1 MNKRLIYLLLCL
13 LAPAAVYGMH
23 IAEGFLPVK
32 WAVIWW
38 IVYIPFLVA
47 GIKRVKFIVGQNS
60 STKLLLAATGAFV
73 FVLSSMK
80 IPSVAGSSSH
90 LTGIALGAIIF
101 GASTMS
107 VLGFI
112 TLLFQA
118 LLLAHG
124 GLTTLGANGFSMAV
138 TGAFVAVWVFKFLR
152 KVNAPLWLT
161 IFLASF
167 FSNMVIYSCTSVQ
180 LALAFQSSGQE
191 FWHNAIKF
199 LSIFAVTQLPLALFE
214 GVFTI
219 FVYRMVFKLSKEDI
233 ISINPSLN
241 EN

>member
-1 MNKRLIYLLLCL
+1 MSKRLIYLLLCI
-13 LAPAAVYGMH
+13 LAPTVVFGMH

-32 WAVIWW
+32 WAVAWW
-38 IVYIPFLVA
+38 IIYIPFLFA
-47 GIKRVKFIVGQNS
+47 GIKRVKLIVSKNS

-80 IPSVAGSSSH
+80 LPSVAGSSSH
-90 LTGIALGAIIF
+90 LTGVALGAIIF

-107 VLGFI
+107 VVGFI

-138 TGAFVAVWVFKFLR
+138 CGAFVAVWVFKGLR
-152 KVNAPLWLT
+152 RLKAPQWLT
-161 IFLASF
+161 IFTASF
-167 FSNMVIYSCTSVQ
+167 LSNMVIYSCTSVQ
-180 LALAFQSSGQE
+180 LALAFQSSGEE
-191 FWHNAIKF
+191 FWHNLIKF
-199 LSIFAVTQLPLALFE
+199 LSVFAVTQLPLAIIE

-219 FVYRMVFKLSKEDI
+219 FVYRMVLKMSKEDVH
-233 ISINPSLN
+233 SINPSLK
-241 EN
+241 